1 MNSEKANGMMEK
13 VAGKAQEMAGDVTG
27 NERLQAEGA
36 TRYAA
41 GALQEKYGDAL
52 SCAGSMMKKN
62 PRRISPHCR
71 RWPVGRP
78 AAAPPLMRADQHTV
92 FPECRARRV
101 TTGRGSSRPGNKAG

>member
-1 MNSEKANGMMEK
+1 MQVFALCGSQTDRTLGAHHNEQRKSQWHDGK

-62 PRRISPHCR
+62 PSPH
-71 RWPVGRP
+71 
-78 AAAPPLMRADQHTV
+78 
-92 FPECRARRV
+92 
-101 TTGRGSSRPGNKAG
+101 

>member
-52 SCAGSMMKKN
+52 SCAGSMMKQN
-62 PRRISPHCR
+62 PLAALALIAGAGLLAGLLLRRR
-71 RWPVGRP
+71 
-78 AAAPPLMRADQHTV
+78 
-92 FPECRARRV
+92 
-101 TTGRGSSRPGNKAG
+101 

>member
-27 NERLQAEGA
+27 NERLQAEGV

-62 PRRISPHCR
+62 SLAALALIAGAGLLAGLLLRRR
-71 RWPVGRP
+71 
-78 AAAPPLMRADQHTV
+78 
-92 FPECRARRV
+92 
-101 TTGRGSSRPGNKAG
+101 

>member
-13 VAGKAQEMAGDVTG
+13 VAGKAQEIAGDVTG

-36 TRYAA
+36 TRQAV

-62 PRRISPHCR
+62 PLAALALVAGAGLLAGLLLRRR
-71 RWPVGRP
+71 
-78 AAAPPLMRADQHTV
+78 
-92 FPECRARRV
+92 
-101 TTGRGSSRPGNKAG
+101 

>member
-1 MNSEKANGMMEK
+1 MEVQMQVFALCGSQTDRTGAHHNEQRKSQWHDGK

-62 PRRISPHCR
+62 PLAALALIAGAGLLAGLLLRRR
-71 RWPVGRP
+71 
-78 AAAPPLMRADQHTV
+78 
-92 FPECRARRV
+92 
-101 TTGRGSSRPGNKAG
+101 

>member
-13 VAGKAQEMAGDVTG
+13 VAGKAQEMAGDITG

-52 SCAGSMMKKN
+52 SCAGSMMKK
-62 PRRISPHCR
+62 PLAALALIAGAGLLAGLLLRRR
-71 RWPVGRP
+71 
-78 AAAPPLMRADQHTV
+78 
-92 FPECRARRV
+92 
-101 TTGRGSSRPGNKAG
+101 

>member
-41 GALQEKYGDAL
+41 GALQEKIRRRPELRRQHDEE
-52 SCAGSMMKKN
+52 KP
-62 PRRISPHCR
+62 PRCISPHCR

-92 FPECRARRV
+92 FP
-101 TTGRGSSRPGNKAG
+101 